1 MGMDVRTIRVVK
13 ETMMTTLKSKDG
25 TTIAFDK
32 QGDGPALI
40 LVNGAM
46 STRSDGSN
54 PELARLLAQRFTVYA
69 YDRRGRGDS
78 GDTKPYAVGREIED
92 IDALIDNA
100 GGYAF
105 LYGHSSGGCL
115 ALEAAVKL
123 SDKVKKLAMYEVPY
137 NDDPEA
143 QKAWGTY
150 IKNLTEA
157 LASNRRGDAVALFMA
172 YVGMPAAQIEG
183 MRHAPFWSGMEALAP
198 TLAYDHTAIMG
209 NDGSIPRERAARV
222 QVPTLVMTGGSGAP
236 FMLETAKTLS
246 TTIPHARLR
255 TLEGQAHDVHPEAL
269 APVLAEFFAA

>member
-54 PELARLLAQRFTVYA
+54 PELARLLAQHFTVYA

-78 GDTKPYAVGREIED
+78 ADTKPYAVGREIED
-92 IDALIDNA
+92 IDALIDKA